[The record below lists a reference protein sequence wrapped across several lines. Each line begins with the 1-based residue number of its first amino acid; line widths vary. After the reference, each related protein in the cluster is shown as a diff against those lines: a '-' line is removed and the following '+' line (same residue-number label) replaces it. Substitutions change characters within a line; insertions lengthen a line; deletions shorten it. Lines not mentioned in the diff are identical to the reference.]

1 MITVDRM
8 KKRAFFFVKSH
19 EGCLGPEVQIGV
31 VKKTYCAI
39 QNALLVESQV
49 VFAVEPSD
57 SHNANLH

>member
-1 MITVDRM
+1 M